1 MTHENPPRFPA
12 DCAFVI
18 QFTQPRAGTHAR
30 CGRIEHVA
38 SGRARRFD
46 DGAQL
51 MAFVAEVLAS
61 LESDA
66 APSSANS

>member
-1 MTHENPPRFPA
+1 MTDQNPPRFPA
-12 DCAFVI
+12 DCAFVV
-18 QFTQPRAGTHAR
+18 QFAQPHAGADPR
-30 CGRIEHVA
+30 RGRIEHIA

-61 LESDA
+61 LDGDVASGPA
-66 APSSANS
+66 HT